1 MPRGHEIALAPPG
14 KRPVWPTR
22 QTPPI
27 FSIGILKATLID
39 SGNAKSNGA
48 AF

>member
-1 MPRGHEIALAPPG
+1 MPRSHEIALAPW
-14 KRPVWPTR
+14 KEARMANPTN
-22 QTPPI
+22 TPI